1 MSMTAAEIAGVVGT
15 KYKPWFPSLVYSDS
29 DVNYPHYIDE
39 ATGRRVSDDIAELA
53 FIGTAVRELKQHSI
67 QPVEIARYV
76 GEGSVDFWQV
86 GWANGWDD
94 KNKKGPTLLHALV
107 AALNE
112 SEGA

>member
-53 FIGTAVRELKQHSI
+53 FGMAAEEELRKRHHHYATISFNGGVDIHAAWAGGNHEKLGTGVTK
-67 QPVEIARYV
+67 
-76 GEGSVDFWQV
+76 
-86 GWANGWDD
+86 
-94 KNKKGPTLLHALV
+94 LHALV